1 MKNMYLANRDLAR
14 NYMCT
19 LREYLDEVICPE
31 KFSQFDPENPQKF
44 YLEFKNLALD
54 VIDKET
60 ISLQKE
66 LLKSENSHLIL
77 LKRTGLIDVLVEKSL
92 QLAVWLYN
100 FTHKTNLECSQV
112 PVAILG
118 LGGYGR
124 EEKYFLSDVGLQI
137 IHSSMIANDQ
147 DTQIAHSVIN
157 NFEYLFIHQD
167 IFPSTI
173 NSCYAESS
181 ELEKMFTQQNLTN
194 FFSLMEHRFITGNQM
209 VYAEFSSAI
218 KTAILLHKDEI
229 LEECYQQK
237 HLYDIQNT
245 VFQQEPNVKEEL
257 SRLYW
262 ALALVRIH
270 HNLEKINQF
279 EILFELYEKNILSA
293 PAFKN
298 MQNSFNFMSKVRL
311 LLHCCQKGA
320 HRDVLSFEVRER
332 IAENMGFGL
341 KAFYQHYFYQAGY
354 PLKRYS
360 RNLFLE
366 SMASDTRKVKS
377 LSEHFALNIE
387 DQIIF
392 DAEPEKIF
400 EENPH
405 WMFQIFSWVAENNY
419 HLSYPVIRSIEQNSA
434 QMSPIFVDENSR
446 WEIQEC
452 FKRIIEGRYYSRAI
466 RLLHEFDLLGEYFIP
481 EFKDVCGLLQDIYVH
496 KFPTDIHILSAL
508 DALNS
513 LETEEDVEPFLVEL
527 YESLKNKITLKLA
540 VVLHDIGKGVA
551 KPGENEELIGA
562 YMVPGILG
570 KLGFP
575 SNSPQVKDIAFLVEK
590 HLTMYDLML
599 LDPEDDETFELVWD
613 LVDQDKERFKM
624 LILLTFADRAGTK
637 MKMSPSQIQQLKMF
651 FQFTIYH
658 RRHAD
663 VPQSVKLKFLEKIKL
678 PKDLQSQ
685 LDVYYEFSKSPD
697 AFSTEMIYKPDQ
709 PSELVVCGKDKKG
722 FLFNVAAILA
732 FNHLNITSAN
742 VQTIEDDVFDV
753 FSILDASGKIIDPS
767 NFYFVQKQVAED
779 LHRIF
784 VDKEIPSQVFKD
796 KSLMSGDQQ
805 KKFNDIKLKF
815 KIIGRSIKLST
826 HDVIGTFMVE
836 TKVFSQFNIEIQ
848 KAVLHS
854 NQETASTIFYIRP
867 EDVQIIINKQDLFI
881 KTLKNALQQ
890 LLEGNT
896 SLLEEGAEP
905 R

>member
-1 MKNMYLANRDLAR
+1 MKNMYLTNRDLAKD
-14 NYMCT
+14 Y
-19 LREYLDEVICPE
+19 LRELREHLDDAICPE
-31 KFSQFDPENPQKF
+31 EFSKFDPDNPQKF
-44 YLEFKNLALD
+44 YLEFKNLALK

-60 ISLQKE
+60 SRLQKE
-66 LLKSENSHLIL
+66 LLKSESSHLLL
-77 LKRTGLIDVLVEKSL
+77 LKRTALIDVLVEKSL

-100 FTHKTNLECSQV
+100 FTHKTNLESSQI

-137 IHSSMIANDQ
+137 IHSSTIANDQ
-147 DTQIAHSVIN
+147 ETEIAHAVIN

-181 ELEKMFTQQNLTN
+181 ELEKMFTEQNLTN
-194 FFSLMEHRFITGNQM
+194 FFSLMENRFITGNQM

-218 KTAILLHKDEI
+218 KTAILLHKDAI
-229 LEECYQQK
+229 LEECYEQK
-237 HLYDIQNT
+237 HLYDVQNT
-245 VFQQEPNVKEEL
+245 VFQQEPNVKVEL

-270 HNLEKINQF
+270 HNLERINQF
-279 EILFELYEKNILSA
+279 EILFELYEKKILSA
-293 PAFKN
+293 PTFKN
-298 MQNSFNFMSKVRL
+298 MQNSFNFMAKVRL

-332 IAENMGFGL
+332 IAENMGFDL
-341 KAFYQHYFYQAGY
+341 KTFYQHYFYQAGY

-366 SMASDTRKVKS
+366 SMASDTSKVKS

-400 EENPH
+400 SDNPH
-405 WMFQIFSWVAENNY
+405 WMFQVFIWVAESNY
-419 HLSYPVIRSIEQNSA
+419 HLSYPVIRSIEQHTA

-446 WEIQEC
+446 WGIQDC

-496 KFPTDIHILSAL
+496 KFPTDIHILAAL
-508 DALNS
+508 DALNT
-513 LETEEDVEPFLVEL
+513 LETEEDADPFLVEL
-527 YESLKNKITLKLA
+527 FESLKNKITLKLA
-540 VVLHDIGKGVA
+540 VVLHDIGKGA
-551 KPGENEELIGA
+551 TKPGQNEELIGA
-562 YMVPGILG
+562 GLVPGILD
-570 KLGFP
+570 KLGF
-575 SNSPQVKDIAFLVEK
+575 SSDSPQVKDVAFLVEK

-599 LDPEDDETFELVWD
+599 LDPEEDETFEMVWD

-624 LILLTFADRAGTK
+624 LVLLTFADRAGTK

-651 FQFTIYH
+651 FQFTTYH

-663 VPQSVKLKFLEKIKL
+663 VPQSVKLAFLKEIKL

-697 AFSTEMIYKPDQ
+697 AFSSEMIYKPDQ

-732 FNHLNITSAN
+732 FNQLNITSAN
-742 VQTIEDDVFDV
+742 IQTLEENVFDV
-753 FSILDASGKIIDPS
+753 FNILDASGKVIDYS
-767 NFYFVQKQVAED
+767 NFFFVQKQVGED
-779 LHRIF
+779 LRRIF
-784 VDKEIPSQVFKD
+784 VDKEIPSHVFKD
-796 KSLMSGDQQ
+796 RNLANGDQQ
-805 KKFNDIKLKF
+805 KKFNDTKLKF

-826 HDVIGTFMVE
+826 HDVIGTFMIE
-836 TKVFSQFNIEIQ
+836 TNVFSQFNIEIQ

-854 NQETASTIFYIRP
+854 NQETASNIFYVRP
-867 EDVQIIINKQDLFI
+867 EDVQKIINKQDLFI
-881 KTLKNALQQ
+881 KTLKNALRQ
-890 LLEGNT
+890 LLESNT
-896 SLLEEGAEP
+896 LLLEEWAES